1 MQAEAR
7 RHAKLL
13 RAGPA
18 DRGGLRGT
26 GAGGGGAGHTPAP
39 WRDTGRRQGGGV
51 DKKDSLQ
58 VDPPAGFTAEEWRAV
73 RAQHE
78 AGKQRQAQAPALAA
92 SQLPEHPLAGF
103 TLEEWNSLRE
113 RHETALKQQPPAAPQ
128 SPTQLLQ
135 AAEKADKRLAH
146 LERQVSAT
154 QERLTKLQTELQEA
168 KVQAIEAR
176 AASLRAQVPSV
187 GLLPCTAENLLEGIL
202 AKDAPHLLGAPEAS
216 GITESFRELLAKFNT
231 EFGARRDRE
240 RAAEKKAEEDA
251 DAAARLQQ
259 EARQKEQN
267 ERPWNLL
274 GSLAEAANVPVEGS
288 MEVDDLD
295 DETLQG
301 LDPSNARPT
310 EDADGSQ
317 LEQWRVVQRGTARK
331 VAEQFGQIV
340 AAKRAKSSR

>member
-1 MQAEAR
+1 M
-7 RHAKLL
+7 
-13 RAGPA
+13 
-18 DRGGLRGT
+18 
-26 GAGGGGAGHTPAP
+26 
-39 WRDTGRRQGGGV
+39 

-128 SPTQLLQ
+128 YPTQLLQ
-135 AAEKADKRLAH
+135 AAEKADKRLPH

-216 GITESFRELLAKFNT
+216 GITESFWELLAKFNT